1 MFPVK
6 FLLLLLTFYGLIV
19 ELDATICPKGQ
30 KVKRIGGKRYTCD
43 ACPDGY
49 YQPTENDSQKC
60 ITCKTCNAD
69 YGSKIIQVC
78 TKETDTKCACRAGF
92 NTSSPDFTICI
103 CNRGFGLKNGECS
116 RCEEGF
122 FTSHVNAQCRKWK
135 ECKSGV
141 NTTGTST
148 KDVICNEMSNPG
160 IKTDI
165 TFTSQRPQEET
176 RSHTKFT
183 TISSTISP
191 PTVTTKQIGKGD
203 SPTSANTGNYI
214 GLFLLMF
221 GIVGLLLL
229 TTVTCKLHIAQ
240 NVQRKPA
247 EQTKD
252 SVWKR
257 PVEESGDGSELS
269 VKLNM
274 GEP

>member
-6 FLLLLLTFYGLIV
+6 FLLLVLTFYGLIV
-19 ELDATICPKGQ
+19 ELDAIICPKGQ
-30 KVKRIGGKRYTCD
+30 KVKRMMGTRYTCD

-60 ITCKTCNAD
+60 ITCRTCNAG
-69 YGSKIIQVC
+69 YGSEIIQVC
-78 TKETDTKCACRAGF
+78 TKETNTKCACRAGF
-92 NTSSPDFTICI
+92 NPSSPDFSICK
-103 CNRGFGLKNGECS
+103 CNPGFGLKNGECS
-116 RCEEGF
+116 RCEDGF

-165 TFTSQRPQEET
+165 SFTSQRPQEET
-176 RSHTKFT
+176 RMHTMFT
-183 TISSTISP
+183 TISSTTSP
-191 PTVTTKQIGKGD
+191 PTVTKQNGD
-203 SPTSANTGNYI
+203 SPTSANTGNHI

-229 TTVTCKLHIAQ
+229 TTVTCKLHITQ

-252 SVWKR
+252 SVCRR
-257 PVEESGDGSELS
+257 PVEESGDDSELS
-269 VKLNM
+269 VKLNL